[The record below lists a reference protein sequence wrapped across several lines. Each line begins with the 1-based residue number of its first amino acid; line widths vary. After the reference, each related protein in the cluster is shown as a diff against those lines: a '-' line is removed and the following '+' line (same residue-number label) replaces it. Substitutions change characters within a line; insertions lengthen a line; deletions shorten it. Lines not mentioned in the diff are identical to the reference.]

1 MGVIAGPRPG
11 QLPESPSRIP
21 GALRPAACPQ
31 DILEWKSARSFLYW
45 RLRRLLLEGQV
56 KQEVLSACPEL
67 SHMHVQSMLRRWF
80 VETEGAVKV
89 GLGQRC
95 AHARARV
102 GAGVGARPAV
112 RGPSLTQPQPPPQ
125 AYLLPSPG
133 LRW

>member
-1 MGVIAGPRPG
+1 M
-11 QLPESPSRIP
+11 
-21 GALRPAACPQ
+21 
-31 DILEWKSARSFLYW
+31 
-45 RLRRLLLEGQV
+45 

-95 AHARARV
+95 VRAGGGPR
-102 GAGVGARPAV
+102 GRPAV
-112 RGPSLTQPQPPPQ
+112 RGPSLMQPQPPPQ
-125 AYLLPSPG
+125 AYIVPSPG